1 MSFTGA
7 SGAAIVMIH
16 IALHFVVPLVVAAV
30 FYRKILKRAFLT
42 LIGTMLVDVDHVLAD
57 PIYDPARCSIGFHPL
72 HSEIAILVYVVCFAL
87 PMIRRSKGTGHS
99 REKALEWL
107 HLIGLG
113 LLIHMALDGIDC
125 VV

>member
-1 MSFTGA
+1 
-7 SGAAIVMIH
+7 MIH

-30 FYRKILKRAFLT
+30 FYRKIFQRAFLT
-42 LIGTMLVDVDHVLAD
+42 FIATMLVDVDHLLAD

-72 HSEIAILVYVVCFAL
+72 HSEIAILIYVVCFAL
-87 PMIRRSKGTGHS
+87 PVVRRSKATGHP

-107 HLIGLG
+107 HVISLG

-125 VV
+125 LA